1 MFWNCDL
8 TMCRKKYKNPL
19 TSVEMKIFRRT
30 ASYTLF
36 DHKSNEEILEELKIE
51 PVDEKLR
58 RYKSNWLRHVTRMDS
73 NRMPKNNAEL

>member
-1 MFWNCDL
+1 
-8 TMCRKKYKNPL
+8 L

-30 ASYTLF
+30 AGYTLF

-58 RYKSNWLRHVTRMDS
+58 CKSNWLWHV
-73 NRMPKNNAEL
+73 